1 MWDYLQMWSLM
12 MLNGFQKK
20 SKILIAVSLVDF
32 DVYKKY
38 FNLHSFNKKKFNNCT
53 WCMPEGENMWNK
65 IKLLLY

>member
-20 SKILIAVSLVDF
+20 KTEILIAVSLVHF

-38 FNLHSFNKKKFNNCT
+38 FNLHSFNKKKVQ
-53 WCMPEGENMWNK
+53 
-65 IKLLLY
+65 